1 MPDLQYIKGESF
13 GALDVPV
20 GIDHLPLFLLDQMQD
35 LSYFVLADYQIQ
47 DLLSL
52 QPHELLPLLLVLLR
66 YPEHLNCTVS
76 WVVVLNPLQDTLVPN
91 LELPLLD
98 ELVRVVLLRVSL
110 LAELVVFLDVD
121 AYRAQELVLDLVDQ
135 L

>member
-1 MPDLQYIKGESF
+1 M
-13 GALDVPV
+13 
-20 GIDHLPLFLLDQMQD
+20 
-35 LSYFVLADYQIQ
+35 
-47 DLLSL
+47 

-121 AYRAQELVLDLVDQ
+121 AYRA
-135 L
+135 

>member
-13 GALDVPV
+13 GALNVPV

-35 LSYFVLADYQIQ
+35 LAYFVLADYQIQ

-66 YPEHLNCTVS
+66 YPEHFDCAVS
-76 WVVVLNPLQDTLVPN
+76 WVVVVYALQDALVPN
-91 LELPLLD
+91 LELPFLD
-98 ELVRVVLLRVSL
+98 ELIRVVLLRVSL

-121 AYRAQELVLDLVDQ
+121 AYRA
-135 L
+135 